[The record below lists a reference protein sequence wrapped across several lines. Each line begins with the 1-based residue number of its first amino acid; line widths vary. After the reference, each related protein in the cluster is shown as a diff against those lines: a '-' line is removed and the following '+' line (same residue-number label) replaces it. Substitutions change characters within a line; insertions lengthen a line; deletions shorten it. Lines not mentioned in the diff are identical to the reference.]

1 MYPGS
6 TIANGHQRYSHGQWD
21 VREVTEGVPGKLIQ
35 KCLTSHSALGSLLRE
50 NTPFL
55 PLTTHT
61 HTLLQTKDMFCL
73 SLGVKF
79 STLTMYRS
87 HPRLLFSLTLA
98 RLY

>member
-61 HTLLQTKDMFCL
+61 HTLYYKQKTC
-73 SLGVKF
+73 SVCHLG
-79 STLTMYRS
+79 SS
-87 HPRLLFSLTLA
+87 SQP
-98 RLY
+98 